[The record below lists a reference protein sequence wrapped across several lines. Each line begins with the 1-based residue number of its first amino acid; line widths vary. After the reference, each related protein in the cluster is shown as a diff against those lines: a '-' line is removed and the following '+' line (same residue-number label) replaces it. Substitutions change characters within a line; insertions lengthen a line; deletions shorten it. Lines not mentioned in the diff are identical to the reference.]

1 MMENEHKHDKPNYIA
16 VIPSNV
22 RYDKRLKAN
31 EKLLYSE
38 ITALISNIGYCEKN
52 DSYFADLYNVSRK
65 TISHWIK
72 NLSDLGYIQLVT
84 ISEENNVVVNKRRI
98 FVKK

>member
-22 RYDKRLKAN
+22 RYDKRLKA
-31 EKLLYSE
+31 
-38 ITALISNIGYCEKN
+38 
-52 DSYFADLYNVSRK
+52 
-65 TISHWIK
+65 
-72 NLSDLGYIQLVT
+72 SDLGYIQLVT